1 MQLGCTIIKISY
13 FFCKIL
19 YLQVLKD
26 EDLRKKYDLY
36 GEDGIDGTNKNQK
49 VYFFQILMEN
59 CFNLSFS

>member
-1 MQLGCTIIKISY
+1 MHLGCTNIKISY

-49 VYFFQILMEN
+49 VYFFQILMKN